1 MRKLKNQHIRY
12 IETPDTE
19 GGAGGEEREITDP
32 RHPNFK
38 DSMWNQDQIEH
49 FMTREKAQ
57 GKRAGAR
64 EWAEKLTNNFKA
76 HGFPEDAKI
85 EDILALAASKRD
97 ADEALKSEAEKAL
110 DAANARQAEL
120 DAQLAAAK
128 ADRFD
133 AKLERLLTESSNVKV
148 AKASLTAYGV
158 TVEST
163 DDELKTAIASLKS
176 DAPGLFGTAK
186 PAPNT
191 DPHTPTGNG
200 AGKTAKDRAREYA
213 EKRNWRQP
221 AA

>member
-12 IETPDTE
+12 IETPTDNE
-19 GGAGGEEREITDP
+19 NGAGSEEREITDP

-38 DSMWNQDQIEH
+38 DSMWNQEQINQ

-64 EWAEKLTNNFKA
+64 EWAEKLSNNFKA

-110 DAANARQAEL
+110 DAANARQTEL

-133 AKLERLLTESSNVKV
+133 AKLERLLTESFER
-148 AKASLTAYGV
+148 G
-158 TVEST
+158 
-163 DDELKTAIASLKS
+163 
-176 DAPGLFGTAK
+176 G
-186 PAPNT
+186 
-191 DPHTPTGNG
+191 
-200 AGKTAKDRAREYA
+200 R
-213 EKRNWRQP
+213 
-221 AA
+221 